1 MDDKKMAEEIIE
13 LTDVVEESEPQMKSL
28 GESLGLT
35 MEPLTKE
42 PAVAAKPALETIP
55 KTPEPAEK
63 IRPPAPPSPA
73 SEIQALQERWNERAE
88 AWFAKE
94 GIQVLERIARETFP
108 KIAEKVLRAEIERM
122 KAEVE
127 ERE

>member
-13 LTDVVEESEPQMKSL
+13 LTDVIEEPEPQKKSL

-35 MEPLTKE
+35 MEPLPNE
-42 PAVAAKPALETIP
+42 PVFEREEHVPEVIP
-55 KTPEPAEK
+55 RKPEPAEGL
-63 IRPPAPPSPA
+63 RPSLPGDAA
-73 SEIQALQERWNERAE
+73 EIQALQERWNERVE

-94 GIQVLERIARETFP
+94 GIPVLERIARETFP
-108 KIAEKVLRAEIERM
+108 KIAEKVLREEIEKM

-127 ERE
+127 EQE